1 MEEYKYI
8 LIPLLSIVVAQ
19 IIKTIIETI
28 STKRFS
34 LERLFNGAGGMP
46 STHTTAVISL
56 TTLMYIDYGLNSEL
70 FAICLVFS
78 LIVMYDAMGI
88 RYETG
93 KQAEIINLLAKK
105 AKLKESFVL
114 LKEKIGHKPIEVL
127 GGIITGIVLAVI
139 FNNILIWL
147 YYN

>member
-93 KQAEIINLLAKK
+93 KQAEIINILAKK

-139 FNNILIWL
+139 FNNILI
-147 YYN
+147 

>member
-8 LIPLLSIVVAQ
+8 IIPLVSIVIAQ

-28 STKRFS
+28 STKHFS
-34 LERLFNGAGGMP
+34 FERLLNGAGGMP

-56 TTLMYIDYGLNSEL
+56 TTLIYIDYGLSSEL
-70 FAICLVFS
+70 FAICLIFS

-93 KQAEIINLLAKK
+93 KQAEIINILAKK
-105 AKLKESFVL
+105 ANLKESFVL

-127 GGIITGIVLAVI
+127 GGIITGIFIAVVLQ
-139 FNNILIWL
+139 NIIICKAIA
-147 YYN
+147 

>member
-70 FAICLVFS
+70 FAICLIFS

-127 GGIITGIVLAVI
+127 GGIITGIVLTVI
-139 FNNILIWL
+139 FNNILI
-147 YYN
+147 

>member
-34 LERLFNGAGGMP
+34 LERLLNGAGGMP

-70 FAICLVFS
+70 FAICLIFS

-139 FNNILIWL
+139 FNNILI
-147 YYN
+147 

>member
-139 FNNILIWL
+139 FNNILI
-147 YYN
+147 

>member
-8 LIPLLSIVVAQ
+8 IIPLVSIVIAQ

-28 STKRFS
+28 STKHFS
-34 LERLFNGAGGMP
+34 FERLLNGAGGMP

-56 TTLMYIDYGLNSEL
+56 TTLIYIDYGLSSEL
-70 FAICLVFS
+70 FAICLIFS

-93 KQAEIINLLAKK
+93 KQAEIINILAKK
-105 AKLKESFVL
+105 ANLKESFVL

-127 GGIITGIVLAVI
+127 GGIITGIFIAVVLQ
-139 FNNILIWL
+139 NIIIV
-147 YYN
+147 

>member
-34 LERLFNGAGGMP
+34 FERLFNGAGGMP

-70 FAICLVFS
+70 FAICLIFS

-127 GGIITGIVLAVI
+127 GGIITGIVLTVI
-139 FNNILIWL
+139 FNNILI
-147 YYN
+147 